1 MVEVFKTNVTD
12 GHYAE
17 ILVTQIHRTYPD
29 YNANF
34 DLEDCDRILRIKCAA
49 GSIDPHSVIDLLT
62 SLGFRAEVL
71 PDEPAISA
79 AYSIR
84 TGQRYIA

>member
-1 MVEVFKTNVTD
+1 MIEVFKTNVTD
-12 GHYAE
+12 RHYAD

-34 DLEDCDRILRIKCAA
+34 DLEDCDRILRVKSTA
-49 GSIDPHSVIDLLT
+49 GSIDPYNVINLLT

-71 PDEPAISA
+71 PDVPAVSA
-79 AYSIR
+79 AWSIR
-84 TGQRYIA
+84 TGHRYIA